1 MSRAKPAPSLLPY
14 PSFSD
19 LKLPK
24 MLLKRFC
31 TRQGF
36 YLETAAR
43 TEWIHEFF
51 TVPLAT
57 ISSLLLDL
65 DKPLPQV
72 THT

>member
-1 MSRAKPAPSLLPY
+1 MFPAKPAPSLLPDS
-14 PSFSD
+14 SFSD
-19 LKLPK
+19 LKLPT

-57 ISSLLLDL
+57 ISSSLLDL

-72 THT
+72 THA